1 MNQQNSIKEQLAQAY
16 RVEQRVNTKWEQI
29 RSLRDLAEGT
39 SQNLSDMPG
48 SPNRN
53 ISKMENYITKMVD
66 LQAELFA
73 DIDTLLDIK
82 KKGMELIKKVDN
94 IDGQLILEKR
104 YLCYEKWETI
114 AVDLGF
120 TVRQVYRIHDDVINK
135 LDEGCGHQNT

>member
-1 MNQQNSIKEQLAQAY
+1 MNKQNSIKEQLAQAY

-82 KKGMELIKKVDN
+82 KKCMELIKKVDN

-120 TVRQVYRIHDDVINK
+120 TVRQVYRIHDDAINK
-135 LDEGCGHQNT
+135 LDEGYKH

>member
-82 KKGMELIKKVDN
+82 RRCMELIKLVDN

-120 TVRQVYRIHDDVINK
+120 TVRQIYRIHDDAINK
-135 LDEGCGHQNT
+135 LDENCKH

>member
-53 ISKMENYITKMVD
+53 ISKMENYITRMVD

-82 KKGMELIKKVDN
+82 RRCMELIKQVDN

-120 TVRQVYRIHDDVINK
+120 TVRQVYRIHDDAINK
-135 LDEGCGHQNT
+135 LDEDCKH

>member
-1 MNQQNSIKEQLAQAY
+1 MNQQNCIKEQLAQAY

-82 KKGMELIKKVDN
+82 KKCMELIKKVDN

-120 TVRQVYRIHDDVINK
+120 TVRQTYRVHDEAIKN
-135 LDEGCGHQNT
+135 LSETLQ

>member
-1 MNQQNSIKEQLAQAY
+1 MNKQNSIKEQLAQAY

-82 KKGMELIKKVDN
+82 KKCMELIKKVDN

-120 TVRQVYRIHDDVINK
+120 TVRQVYRIHDDAINK
-135 LDEGCGHQNT
+135 LGEGYKH